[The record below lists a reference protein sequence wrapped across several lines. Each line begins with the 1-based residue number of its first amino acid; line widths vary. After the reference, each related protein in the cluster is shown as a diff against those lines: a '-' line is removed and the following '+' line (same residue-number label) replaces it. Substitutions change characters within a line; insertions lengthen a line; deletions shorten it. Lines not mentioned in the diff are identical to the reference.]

1 MNTWWAGGGIIQAWV
16 DAVNVGNFTLCDYR
30 IKENIQPPSSVLDRL
45 CNVNMF
51 NYEFKD
57 IGIFKKNGSHIGFYA
72 HELKDAFPELN
83 NIVDGE
89 KDALTQDNEIQPQT
103 ITAEFT
109 HLLMRS
115 IQELN
120 LKIVHLTNRIFE
132 LENKI

>member
-1 MNTWWAGGGIIQAWV
+1 
-16 DAVNVGNFTLCDYR
+16 
-30 IKENIQPPSSVLDRL
+30 LDRL
-45 CNVNMF
+45 CSVNMY
-51 NYEFKD
+51 NYEMKD
-57 IGIFKKNGSHIGFYA
+57 ISIFKKNGNHIGFYA

-89 KDALTQDNEIQPQT
+89 KDAVTENGDIQPQT

-120 LKIVHLTNRIFE
+120 AKVIELSKRIIE